1 MPSCGV
7 FVSVCLSRSWTV
19 SKRVKISSEI
29 FSLSGSHTILVFPY
43 QTGWQYSNGN
53 PLMGASNAGG
63 VDKNRDSEP
72 ICLSPV
78 DDGHYLANCK
88 NYIAGRILWV
98 IYCVWL
104 WPPSATHRSP
114 SPWFFSASATKR
126 ALALYTITIDR
137 MYDSKAWRYAED
149 NRQNRIV
156 CTSKYQ
162 AEVTNNKK
170 LRLKY
175 CTIDATKLTT
185 DRHEASRGL
194 FVTAELLVYLT
205 AKHFL

>member
-1 MPSCGV
+1 MA
-7 FVSVCLSRSWTV
+7 
-19 SKRVKISSEI
+19 I
-29 FSLSGSHTILVFPY
+29 FRREPPNV
-43 QTGWQYSNGN
+43 GW
-53 PLMGASNAGG
+53 ASNAGG
-63 VDKNRDSEP
+63 VGRNRDSEP
-72 ICLSPV
+72 ICLLLTRQQSEVLSTWSPV
-78 DDGHYLANCK
+78 EHGHHLASCDI
-88 NYIAGRILWV
+88 YITGRTLRVHSGYTLVVHI
-98 IYCVWL
+98 
-104 WPPSATHRSP
+104 AR
-114 SPWFFSASATKR
+114 ATKR
-126 ALALYTITIDR
+126 VLALSCTITIDR

-194 FVTAELLVYLT
+194 FVTAELLVYFT